1 MYETQDHSPLKD
13 KQTRNEDEDADYLSD
28 QQSARPPL
36 LTLTTSQLP
45 ISMMSWIPTT
55 PITISLTCPTVC
67 ILRTTAVSATF
78 TTFPSQPPPLPPL
91 PSRGATLGEE
101 LEHRQME
108 VDEDA
113 DDDTNYIINL
123 ANI

>member
-28 QQSARPPL
+28 QQSYVARPPL
-36 LTLTTSQLP
+36 LTLPTSWL
-45 ISMMSWIPTT
+45 PTT
-55 PITISLTCPTVC
+55 PITISLTCPAVC

-78 TTFPSQPPPLPPL
+78 TTFPLQPPPFQPL